1 MLLLLI
7 LACSDSPP
15 PAEEPESPPPER
27 LEEVVLGPAEEDAF
41 GFSLDA
47 TGPLLI
53 GAPEGPLGRVYELV
67 DEDLVLVFEEQ
78 TFGAGGFSV
87 ARDHTS
93 AVLVGAPLAEDGR
106 GQLYRNG
113 SVVQTGNAALAA
125 HIQVSGETILVS
137 ESRSYWLDGS
147 GFPLAERLASSA
159 FWNTQWTLGFAY
171 GPNALQ
177 VGDTTWERLSE
188 DDLAGYSLCAANFDS
203 DPEQELAVG
212 APGLGKVGLLNPGE
226 TLAEAQWL
234 GPESGRFGH
243 ALACQD
249 ELLLVGAPTDGD
261 QLQGSVWAFEGTMAS
276 WSAETPLKRGEPWQ
290 QLGFSVAASPS
301 LLAAGAPGN
310 VQTPGRVLTWTR

>member
-67 DEDLVLVFEEQ
+67 DEGLVLVFEEQ

-137 ESRSYWLDGS
+137 ESRSYWLEGS
-147 GFPLAERLASSA
+147 GFPLSERLLSSA

-188 DDLAGYSLCAANFDS
+188 DDLAGYSLCAANF
-203 DPEQELAVG
+203 
-212 APGLGKVGLLNPGE
+212 
-226 TLAEAQWL
+226 
-234 GPESGRFGH
+234 
-243 ALACQD
+243 
-249 ELLLVGAPTDGD
+249 
-261 QLQGSVWAFEGTMAS
+261 
-276 WSAETPLKRGEPWQ
+276 
-290 QLGFSVAASPS
+290 
-301 LLAAGAPGN
+301 
-310 VQTPGRVLTWTR
+310 